1 MQVIQTKSG
10 VLHYRVSELVPARK
24 TLVFINSLGSDFRIW
39 DDVVAGLGERYNI
52 VLHDKA
58 GHGLSS
64 QRAGASTI
72 AAFAEDLEAVLEHLK
87 LDRVYVCGISVGGL
101 IAQNLYHKRPDL
113 VRGLILSNSGLKI
126 GNTEMWGTRI
136 AAIQAGGIAS
146 ISDAIL
152 ERWFAPQFRNG
163 RPQELAIYKN
173 MLERTPQAGY
183 VACCEAIRGAD
194 FTAQAEA
201 IKVPVLCIAGEH
213 DGSTPPALVESMA
226 AHIPKARY
234 ELISGAAHLP
244 CIEYPELYTT
254 LVSNFVDSN

>member
-1 MQVIQTKSG
+1 MQVIPTKSG

-72 AAFAEDLEAVLEHLK
+72 VAFAEDLEALLEHWNLAQ
-87 LDRVYVCGISVGGL
+87 VYLCGISVGGL
-101 IAQNLYHKRPDL
+101 IAQSLYHKRPDL
-113 VRGLILSNSGLKI
+113 VRGMILSNTGLKI
-126 GNTEMWGTRI
+126 GTAETWGQRI
-136 AAIQAGGIAS
+136 AAIQAGGVAS
-146 ISDAIL
+146 ISDSIL
-152 ERWFAPQFRNG
+152 ERWFAPQFRSG
-163 RPQELAIYKN
+163 KPVELALFKN
-173 MLERTPQAGY
+173 MLERTPLSGY
-183 VACCEAIRGAD
+183 LACCEAIRDAY
-194 FTAQAEA
+194 FTVQALQ
-201 IKVPVLCIAGEH
+201 IKVPVLCIACEH

-244 CIEYPELYTT
+244 CIECPEIYTT
-254 LVSNFVDSN
+254 LVSNFIDSN